1 MKALLILGVAGLIF
15 GAVMMRKRGRAIPV
29 ETIHRKADDVFVD
42 LEHRVA
48 ELRDEAKRVTGEAKQ
63 KLQNQARELETQ
75 QHELRKR
82 LNDDAHKLLE
92 RAKSRSAA

>member
-1 MKALLILGVAGLIF
+1 MKRVLILGLAGLIF

-29 ETIHRKADDVFVD
+29 ERIHRKADDVFGD

-48 ELRDEAKRVTGEAKQ
+48 ELRDEAKHVTGEAKQ
-63 KLQNQARELETQ
+63 KLHDQAHELETKQ
-75 QHELRKR
+75 YELRKR

-92 RAKSRSAA
+92 RAKSRRAA